1 MTALRVELLG
11 RTSPL
16 SWEEESLFLHLFSM
30 VLGESGFGRSGSVC
44 ERDIEVG
51 DRDGFLSRAFSV
63 IDKPSWIKS

>member
-16 SWEEESLFLHLFSM
+16 PWEEESLFLHLFSM

-44 ERDIEVG
+44 VRDIELG
-51 DRDGFLSRAFSV
+51 DRDGFLV